1 MHITLDEENKER
13 VLVVS
18 QKLDKSC
25 SWIINQILKAVEL
38 DNIELRQELKISYEK
53 ETEEYIPV
61 RKNSPKKVSK
71 NGF

>member
-38 DNIELRQELKISYEK
+38 DNVELREELLIEMKMEVTEYEK
-53 ETEEYIPV
+53 T
-61 RKNSPKKVSK
+61 KKQK
-71 NGF
+71 LRI